1 MILLCSNYR
10 CIISRISKSE
20 TINLTQNIE
29 LTEKTWNTIKH
40 KNLLSRIKMDKEIQ
54 TFADIEIEKKKKKK
68 ERKNYC
74 NKILSFQKMYILRKY

>member
-1 MILLCSNYR
+1 MILLSNYH

-68 ERKNYC
+68 KKKE
-74 NKILSFQKMYILRKY
+74 KITAIRFHLFKRCTY